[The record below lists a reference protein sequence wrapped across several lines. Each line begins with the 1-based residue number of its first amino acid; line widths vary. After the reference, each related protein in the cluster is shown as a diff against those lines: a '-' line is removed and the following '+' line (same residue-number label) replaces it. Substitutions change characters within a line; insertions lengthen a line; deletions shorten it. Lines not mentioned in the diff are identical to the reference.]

1 MIEALASA
9 ESPAR
14 RVMRRLDEFARFSDE
29 ERALTRL
36 YLSNAHRDAAKQFI
50 AWCAESGL
58 NAKIDA
64 SGNVWARYEGAKPG
78 APALML
84 GSHIDTVR
92 NAGRYDGNLGALAAL
107 AVVEALTATRERL
120 DHAVE
125 IVAFGDEEGVRFPT
139 TLTGSR
145 ALAGLFV
152 RAALDQKDADG
163 VTMRDALVAFG
174 CDPEGVGALRGRN
187 IASFVELH
195 IEQGPV
201 LESENLAVGV
211 VTAINGATRLHA
223 RVIGLAGHSGAV
235 PMGLRRDALAAAA
248 EMMLLIEARARIE
261 DDLVGTVGRVDV
273 EPGAVNV
280 IPGEVRFT
288 VDIRAPRDEQRR
300 RAVSDISKRLS
311 AIAATRRVE
320 LVLTQTHDAGAY
332 TCHPSVI
339 SALQASVERVSKAPA
354 RLLPSGAGHDT
365 MVMGQLCPA
374 GMLFVRCKGGIS
386 HNPEES
392 VTIEDVEVGLATLI
406 DFTRHFQANPKRSG

>member
-1 MIEALASA
+1 MIDVLASN
-9 ESPAR
+9 ESPAHR
-14 RVMRRLDEFARFSDE
+14 MMRRLDELVKFSDE
-29 ERALTRL
+29 DGALTRL
-36 YLSNAHRDAAKQFI
+36 YLSKAHREAAKQFI
-50 AWCAESGL
+50 AWCAEAGVD
-58 NAKIDA
+58 AKIDA
-64 SGNVWARYEGAKPG
+64 SGNVWGRYEGKAPG

-107 AVVEALTATRERL
+107 AVVEALAASGERL

-145 ALAGLFV
+145 ALAGLFA

-174 CDPEGVGALRGRN
+174 CDPDGVGALRGRN
-187 IASFVELH
+187 IAAFVELH

-201 LESENLAVGV
+201 LEAENLAVGV

-223 RVIGLAGHSGAV
+223 KVVGLAGHSGAV
-235 PMGLRRDALAAAA
+235 PMGLRRDALTAAA

-311 AIAATRRVE
+311 AIAATRNVE
-320 LVLTQTHDAGAY
+320 LTLTQTHEAGAY
-332 TCHPSVI
+332 ACHASVI
-339 SALQASVERVSKAPA
+339 AGLKDSVERVYGAPA

-374 GMLFVRCKGGIS
+374 GMLFLRCKGGIS

-392 VTIEDVEVGLATLI
+392 ITTEDAEVGLTSLI
-406 DFTRHFQANPKRSG
+406 DFTRHFQAGPKRAT

>member
-1 MIEALASA
+1 
-9 ESPAR
+9 
-14 RVMRRLDEFARFSDE
+14 
-29 ERALTRL
+29 
-36 YLSNAHRDAAKQFI
+36 
-50 AWCAESGL
+50 
-58 NAKIDA
+58 
-64 SGNVWARYEGAKPG
+64 
-78 APALML
+78 
-84 GSHIDTVR
+84 
-92 NAGRYDGNLGALAAL
+92 
-107 AVVEALTATRERL
+107 
-120 DHAVE
+120 
-125 IVAFGDEEGVRFPT
+125 
-139 TLTGSR
+139 
-145 ALAGLFV
+145 
-152 RAALDQKDADG
+152 
-163 VTMRDALVAFG
+163 
-174 CDPEGVGALRGRN
+174 
-187 IASFVELH
+187 
-195 IEQGPV
+195 
-201 LESENLAVGV
+201 VGV

-320 LVLTQTHDAGAY
+320 LLLTQTHDAGAY